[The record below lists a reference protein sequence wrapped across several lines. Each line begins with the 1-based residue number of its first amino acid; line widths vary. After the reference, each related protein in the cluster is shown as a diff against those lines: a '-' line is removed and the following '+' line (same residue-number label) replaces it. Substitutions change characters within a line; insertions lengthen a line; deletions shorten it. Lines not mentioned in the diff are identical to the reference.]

1 MSLNKLTIKKFHDG
15 LLKKDFS
22 ALEITK
28 EFFKEI
34 SGKDSKIGAY
44 LSLNEE
50 GAIYQAKAVD
60 ASVADGKS
68 IGTLAGVP
76 LAIKD
81 NMLIKGL
88 RATAASK
95 ILENYVASYD
105 AGVIQKLKT
114 EQAVFLGKTNMD
126 EFAMG
131 SSTENSAFKITRNPR
146 DLERVPGGTSGGSAA
161 AVAADLAL
169 GALGSD
175 TGGSIRQ
182 PAAFCGVV
190 GLKPT
195 YGAVSRSGLI
205 AAVSSLDQI
214 GTLTKTVQDT
224 ALLFNAIRGRDPLDA
239 TSSEPLADE
248 SYENRL
254 LNPDFEKIKGM
265 TVGIPE
271 EYFTAPDF
279 ARANLSGRVEGLN
292 KEVGDSIELAM
303 KTMESF
309 GVKFKKIS
317 LPHTKYALSC
327 YYIINYAEISSNLA
341 RFDGIRYGKS
351 RIANGKSLKDIYF
364 ETRGEGF
371 GAETK
376 RRIILGTFVLSSGY
390 YDAYY
395 KKAQQIRRLIKNDFD
410 KAFKNVDIILT
421 PVTPELPF
429 KIGEKTSDPLSMYL
443 SDIFTIP
450 VNLAGLPALALPVR
464 TQINADKMQTNADN
478 FPRESAPAPTPSF
491 GVGVNP
497 RKSVSLPIGFQLIGK
512 PWHEPD
518 ILGLGQYYEKIT
530 VPELY

>member
-1 MSLNKLTIKKFHDG
+1 MPNFDLKNLTIKKFNQG
-15 LLKKDFS
+15 LLKKKFS
-22 ALEITK
+22 ALEITRA
-28 EFFKEI
+28 FFKEI
-34 SGKDSKIGAY
+34 SKRDPDIGAY
-44 LSLNEE
+44 LGLNEDD
-50 GAIYQAKAVD
+50 AVRQAEAVD
-60 ASVADGKS
+60 DSVADGKS
-68 IGTLAGVP
+68 VGILAGAP

-81 NMLIKGL
+81 NILIKGL

-146 DLERVPGGTSGGSAA
+146 DLKRVPGGTSGGSAA

-214 GTLTKTVQDT
+214 GTLTKTVQDA

-239 TSSEPLADE
+239 TSSEPLFGE
-248 SYENRL
+248 NYENRL

-265 TVGIPE
+265 IVGIPE

-279 ARANLSGRVEGLN
+279 ARPARHSPALEALAGGANLSGRVEGLN

-410 KAFKNVDIILT
+410 KAFKNVDVILT

-443 SDIFTIP
+443 SDIFT
-450 VNLAGLPALALPVR
+450 VTLNLAGLPGISIPVRERKKDLPV
-464 TQINADKMQTNADN
+464 
-478 FPRESAPAPTPSF
+478 
-491 GVGVNP
+491 
-497 RKSVSLPIGFQLIGK
+497 GFQLIGK

-518 ILGLGQYYEKIT
+518 ILGLGQYYEKTT